1 MTDLA
6 ARPHGR
12 LVRVRDGLTPAEWAR
27 AGGMTGVIAGLHV
40 VGWGMLAAAAGGR
53 YHITRTEIFG
63 FGTGILAY
71 TLGMRHAFDADHIAA
86 IDNTTRKL
94 AGEGKRPLSTGFF
107 FSLGHSSVVFVL
119 ALLLNF
125 GIRAL
130 DNQVRNGSSGLHT
143 MTGIIG
149 TGVSGTFLYLIA
161 ALNVVVLAG
170 IVKVFRDMRNQA
182 YNDTELEEQ
191 LARRGLMNRFLG
203 PLARRVDTPWKMYPI
218 GVLFGL
224 GFDTATEVAL
234 LVLAGSAVVSGLPFY
249 AILSLPVLFAAGM
262 CLFDTADGCF
272 MNFAYDW
279 AFARPVRKVYYNLTI
294 TGLSVFV
301 AFFIGTVEILG
312 LIEQEY
318 RLGGGKVR
326 VSASSAASLRSRVM
340 PGIVISSVRWWRVRL
355 RRVGSARRTG
365 RPGRPGGG
373 RWRGRAGGAGWAGTR
388 CRCGSR
394 RRSRRRIPCGSPVR
408 RAGAQPVAEHAGVCF
423 AAQAGHAGGLVVGGQ
438 LGTLAVEGVDLG
450 ADLGVFVGA
459 GSLSR
464 KTTLPGQ

>member
-12 LVRVRDGLTPAEWAR
+12 LVRVRDALTPREWAR
-27 AGGMTGVIAGLHV
+27 AGATAATIIGLHV
-40 VGWGMLAAAAGGR
+40 LGWGMLAAAVGGH

-86 IDNTTRKL
+86 IDNTTRQL
-94 AGEGKRPLSTGFF
+94 AGEGNRPLSTGCF
-107 FSLGHSSVVFVL
+107 FSLGPSSIVFVL

-161 ALNVVVLAG
+161 ALNLVVLAG
-170 IVKVFRDMRNQA
+170 IVKVFREMRNGA
-182 YNDTELEEQ
+182 YDDAELEEQ

-203 PLARRVDTPWKMYPI
+203 RRARRVDTPWKMYPI

-279 AFARPVRKVYYNLTI
+279 AFARPIRKVYYNLTI

-301 AFFIGTVEILG
+301 AFFVGTVEILG
-312 LIEQEY
+312 LISQEY
-318 RLGGGKVR
+318 RLGGGFWAFMGNFDINKAGFV
-326 VSASSAASLRSRVM
+326 
-340 PGIVISSVRWWRVRL
+340 IV
-355 RRVGSARRTG
+355 
-365 RPGRPGGG
+365 
-373 RWRGRAGGAGWAGTR
+373 
-388 CRCGSR
+388 
-394 RRSRRRIPCGSPVR
+394 
-408 RAGAQPVAEHAGVCF
+408 
-423 AAQAGHAGGLVVGGQ
+423 
-438 LGTLAVEGVDLG
+438 
-450 ADLGVFVGA
+450 GVFVVTWAVALAIWHFGHIEQKWETA
-459 GSLSR
+459 
-464 KTTLPGQ
+464 KAAAPD